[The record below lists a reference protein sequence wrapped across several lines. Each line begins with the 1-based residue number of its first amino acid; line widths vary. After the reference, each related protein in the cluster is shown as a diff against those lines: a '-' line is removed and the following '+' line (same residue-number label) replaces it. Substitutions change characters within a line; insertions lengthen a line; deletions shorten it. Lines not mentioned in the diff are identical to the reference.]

1 MEFKKKI
8 LRTIKEQDLFRD
20 GDHLVLGFS
29 GGPDSLALFYSLLE
43 ILRDNRKTGGKYG
56 LSFTLH
62 PVHVNHKM
70 RPGAA
75 EEDQAFCE
83 EFCRKLSETEEGVF
97 PLIVFTEDCNAL
109 AAELKITSEEAG
121 RLVRYRSFRQVGAE
135 VQEKYGCGP
144 DQIKILVAQN
154 MNDQAETVLFRI
166 LRGTGTDGLSGIASK
181 RTDES
186 GYSVIRP
193 LLNVSR
199 REIEAYIEAKDL
211 EPRRDLTN
219 DEAVYTRNKIR
230 LELIPF
236 IEERFNPN
244 VTETLS
250 RLADVAREDKEYL
263 HDQAR
268 SAYEEACTGEGR
280 LDLRKLEAM
289 MPALRSRVYMAALKD
304 KGLTEDVTLKHLK
317 AIDSLR
323 YAMGHGCAYTEL
335 PGGYRV
341 MRVRRELVF
350 FAPGETNE
358 PG

>member
-1 MEFKKKI
+1 MTKAEESVKKTIETRGLIPKGSAVI
-8 LRTIKEQDLFRD
+8 LGL
-20 GDHLVLGFS
+20 S
-29 GGPDSLALFYSLLE
+29 AGPDSLCLLHILLGLKEKLGFELRAL
-43 ILRDNRKTGGKYG
+43 
-56 LSFTLH
+56 
-62 PVHVNHKM
+62 HVNHM
-70 RPGAA
+70 LRGADA
-75 EEDQAFCE
+75 DADESFARSFCE
-83 EFCRKLSETEEGVF
+83 EQGIPLRVVKKDVMAMAKEQGLS
-97 PLIVFTEDCNAL
+97 TEDAGRRVRYEAFFRYAEELRKDGRPALIAL
-109 AAELKITSEEAG
+109 AHN
-121 RLVRYRSFRQVGAE
+121 R
-135 VQEKYGCGP
+135 
-144 DQIKILVAQN
+144 
-154 MNDQAETVLFRI
+154 NDQAETVLFRI

-268 SAYEEACTGEGR
+268 RAYEEACTGEGR